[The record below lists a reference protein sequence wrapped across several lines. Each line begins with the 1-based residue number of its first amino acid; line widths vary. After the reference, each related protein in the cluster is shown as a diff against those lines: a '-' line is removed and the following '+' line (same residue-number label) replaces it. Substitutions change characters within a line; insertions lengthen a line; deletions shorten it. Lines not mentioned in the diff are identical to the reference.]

1 MDLRFWLRVCTV
13 ILFMCSVI
21 LLGIAAYT
29 LRLNHSTE
37 SDVSAATQ
45 IVASLFNN
53 SNSPDSIYIPF
64 EKWNSLNLQLYAISD
79 RWSNQVSA
87 AIAGIT
93 LICFCLV
100 FEIILF
106 MLPSY
111 RARKAVA
118 SEKSGLIVNAGTQR
132 SFREG
137 VVQNT
142 SQSPLPPPP
151 ADGSKKST
159 AMMCEGAL
167 YEPWN
172 QATLDKLSGEDAPPA
187 AKITRAIYRYGP
199 IAGKIL
205 LRRFGH
211 LLSDHEI
218 SEIERILNFGQE
230 KG

>member
-1 MDLRFWLRVCTV
+1 MDLRFWLRVCTIV
-13 ILFMCSVI
+13 LFLFSAI
-21 LLGIAAYT
+21 LLGIAIEA
-29 LRLNHSTE
+29 LRLNHMSE
-37 SDVSAATQ
+37 DDVSASMQ

-53 SNSPDSIYIPF
+53 SNSPNQIYIPF
-64 EKWNSLNLQLYAISD
+64 DKWNKLNLQLYAVSN
-79 RWSNQVSA
+79 RWSTLVSTS
-87 AIAGIT
+87 IAGIT
-93 LICFCLV
+93 IICFCLV

-106 MLPSY
+106 LLPY
-111 RARKAVA
+111 RARKPIA
-118 SEKSGLIVNAGTQR
+118 SEKSALIVNAANTQR
-132 SFREG
+132 SFRESA
-137 VVQNT
+137 QT
-142 SQSPLPPPP
+142 PSQSTLPTT
-151 ADGSKKST
+151 DGAKKST

-172 QATLDKLSGEDAPPA
+172 QATLDKLSGEEAPPA